1 MCKKA
6 VEEDTN
12 LLKYVLDHLKT
23 QEMCIK
29 DRGCPWLIGYI
40 PDHFKTQDICIK
52 AVEVCQRQLKYIPDW
67 FVTQQ
72 QIKLWH
78 DHDYYCN
85 NKDKFFWW
93 YEDHKK
99 RKAQKASIKEELM
112 SIAWHPSR
120 Y

>member
-52 AVEVCQRQLKYIPDW
+52 AVEVCQWQLKYIPDW

-72 QIKLWH
+72 
-78 DHDYYCN
+78 
-85 NKDKFFWW
+85 
-93 YEDHKK
+93 
-99 RKAQKASIKEELM
+99 
-112 SIAWHPSR
+112 
-120 Y
+120 